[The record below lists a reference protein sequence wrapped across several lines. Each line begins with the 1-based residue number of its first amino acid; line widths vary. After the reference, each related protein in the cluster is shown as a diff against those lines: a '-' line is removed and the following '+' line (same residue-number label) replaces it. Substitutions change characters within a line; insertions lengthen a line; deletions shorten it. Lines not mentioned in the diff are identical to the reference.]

1 MWKNNIEEIPRDP
14 FQILQ
19 QNEALAS
26 RQLNSGDPLSPRS
39 AILSEK
45 ESRCNPS
52 KSFSSGQNYPDA
64 NRVAQNVMSELMVN
78 DIPDPVELKEES
90 IKRLLVDARNR
101 RLESWYHSKSF
112 PPYPV
117 SSYDLDGGYSMAF
130 RLKMSLYHC
139 K

>member
-1 MWKNNIEEIPRDP
+1 MWRNNIEEIPRDP

-39 AILSEK
+39 AIVSEK
-45 ESRCNPS
+45 ESRCRPS

-64 NRVAQNVMSELMVN
+64 NRVAQNVTSELMVN

-90 IKRLLVDARNR
+90 IKRLLVDARNN
-101 RLESWYHSKSF
+101 
-112 PPYPV
+112 
-117 SSYDLDGGYSMAF
+117 A
-130 RLKMSLYHC
+130 
-139 K
+139 